1 MRDSARHSFE
11 ESAPAPASAAA
22 PAGRLWLRRLVL
34 GDFRSY
40 GALRLEVDARP
51 VVLTGPNGAGKT
63 NLLEALSFMAPGRG
77 LRRARLEEVSRRGAG
92 AGIPWAVA
100 ATVVTAEGVLEIG
113 TGRDPEAGPLSLRR
127 LVRIDG
133 KAARSHAE
141 LARHLAVLWV
151 TPEMDRL
158 FQEGS
163 SARRRF
169 LDRMVYGHDA
179 EHAARVAAYDHALR
193 ERARLLREGSRDTI
207 WLHALEDAMAETGV
221 AIAAARRRLVRR
233 LRGSLELGR
242 GPFPAASISL
252 QGTLEGWLDE
262 GPALAAEERF
272 RALLAASRAEDAVA
286 GSAKDGPHR
295 SDLAVSHRAS
305 GMPAAL
311 SSTGEQKALL
321 LSLVLAH
328 ARLETLERGSAPLL
342 LLDEVAAHLDRV
354 RRTALYEELAALGSQ
369 AWLSGTDEAMF
380 ESLGAGAQHFRVVD
394 GNVVPR

>member
-1 MRDSARHSFE
+1 V
-11 ESAPAPASAAA
+11 
-22 PAGRLWLRRLVL
+22 RRLVL

-77 LRRARLEEVSRRGAG
+77 LRRARLDEVGRRGAC

-100 ATVVTAEGVLEIG
+100 ATVVTAAGVFEIG

-151 TPEMDRL
+151 TPDMDRL

-207 WLHALEDAMAETGV
+207 WLDALEDAMAETGV

-262 GPALAAEERF
+262 APALAAEERF

-295 SDLAVSHRAS
+295 SDLAVSHLAS

-311 SSTGEQKALL
+311 SSTGEQKAVLL
-321 LSLVLAH
+321 ALVLAH

-394 GNVVPR
+394 GNVVAR